1 MDIIYEAS
9 PIRAFSGSL
18 FFIGFCF
25 VLGGG
30 NLVLNYLPK
39 KRRKEGFI
47 KRHSLGCVAILL
59 LFFGF
64 ISGIVTLNTY
74 VKGDKTVLAQVL
86 EKTETLVKCNETYCT
101 EYGVDTTDG
110 TTRYAFGL
118 EKHTWDLMETNTCY
132 RITYYPLKPL
142 LAEYLQDDGQQ
153 ISLYKTTGY
162 ITLIEKIGC

>member
-30 NLVLNYLPK
+30 NLMLNYLPK

-86 EKTETLVKCNETYCT
+86 EKTETLVKCNATYCT
-101 EYGVDTTDG
+101 E
-110 TTRYAFGL
+110 
-118 EKHTWDLMETNTCY
+118 
-132 RITYYPLKPL
+132 
-142 LAEYLQDDGQQ
+142 
-153 ISLYKTTGY
+153 
-162 ITLIEKIGC
+162 

>member
-25 VLGGG
+25 VLGVGS
-30 NLVLNYLPK
+30 LALNYLPK

-47 KRHSLGCVAILL
+47 KRHSLGCVAVLV

-64 ISGIVTLNTY
+64 VSGIVAFNTY
-74 VKGDKTVLAQVL
+74 LNGGKTVPVQVL

-110 TTRYAFGL
+110 TTRYVFGL
-118 EKHTWDLMETNTCY
+118 EKRIWDLMETNACY
-132 RITYYPLKPL
+132 RFTYYPLKPL
-142 LAEYLQDDGQQ
+142 LAEYLQGDGQQ
-153 ISLYKTTGY
+153 KSLYEATGY